1 MQLNLFNN
9 SEKPETQ
16 IFGLQLLT
24 HYIPEEIEYNLITEI
39 DSHLWLNDLSRRV
52 QHYGYKYDYKAK
64 AVSDLIRLEIIPNW
78 LDIISTKLKLENHFK
93 EEPNQIII
101 NEYIPGQGISNH
113 IDCEPCFGN
122 VIASLS
128 LASDI
133 VMNFTNVNDS
143 AFQIGH
149 IVPILLPRRSLLI
162 ITGNARYNWQHGIKK
177 VKWDTFN
184 NLKLK
189 RNRRISITFRNVKQ
203 SNDFY

>member
-16 IFGLQLLT
+16 ILGLQLLT
-24 HYIPEEIEYNLITEI
+24 HYIPEEIEKNLINEI
-39 DSHLWLNDLSRRV
+39 ESQLWLNDLSRKV

-64 AVSDLIRLEIIPNW
+64 SVSDLIRLDQIPDW
-78 LDIISTKLKLENHFK
+78 LDIISSKLKQENHFK
-93 EEPNQIII
+93 EKPNQIII

-133 VMNFTNVNDS
+133 VMNFTNVNDT
-143 AFQIGH
+143 AFQTGH

-162 ITGNARYNWQHGIKK
+162 IKGNARYNWQHGIKK

-184 NLKLK
+184 NLKLQ
-189 RNRRISITFRNVKQ
+189 RNRRISITFRNV
-203 SNDFY
+203 